1 QEDRGGVRR
10 GPPRAKGGVAVF
22 PFRRTSDPSP
32 SVVELVRRLAAD
44 VLRLARVER
53 DLVRARFSTMAK
65 RAGLGAGLV
74 AGGATMAFL
83 GGVGVLVAI
92 GLALGIVLPA
102 WAAALVVAGALIGAG
117 AATAVLGRSELHAA
131 MEARSSGPV
140 DIETELQETRYRLE
154 AELEA
159 LSAKIDPR
167 RLAGTNGA
175 ANGRTQTLPRT
186 P

>member
-1 QEDRGGVRR
+1 
-10 GPPRAKGGVAVF
+10 VF
-22 PFRRTSDPSP
+22 PFRRKSDPSP

-44 VLRLARVER
+44 ALRLARVER
-53 DLVRARFSTMAK
+53 DLVRARFSTMVK

-83 GGVGVLVAI
+83 GVVGVLVAI

-117 AATAVLGRSELHAA
+117 AATAVLGRSELKGA

-140 DIETELQETRYRLE
+140 EIETELQETRYRLE

-159 LSAKIDPR
+159 LSTKVDPR
-167 RLAGTNGA
+167 HRPWMNGA
-175 ANGRTQTLPRT
+175 PNGRTQTPQRM